1 VSTHAPN
8 KTSGDNHI
16 IGVKLKSIHP
26 MRMCTTTTICY
37 GKLEVIRKG
46 IMIPMYLVLN
56 HEPAIIWLI
65 VERNILHEVC
75 GWCNTLLID
84 VVAI

>member
-1 VSTHAPN
+1 
-8 KTSGDNHI
+8 
-16 IGVKLKSIHP
+16 
-26 MRMCTTTTICY
+26 MRMCIIAAVCC
-37 GKLEVIRKG
+37 GKLEVFRKG

-75 GWCNTLLID
+75 GWCNTLLIAT
-84 VVAI
+84 VAI